1 MKLFDLQL
9 FSEEGGAAADEG
21 TCASPAAENPESNGV
36 ATGGEGEQ
44 VAPAEEPT
52 FDDLIKGKYKKEFGA
67 KVQEAVNKRVK
78 NQQDYQEKWD
88 RLSPLLG
95 MLGQH
100 YGVGLSENG
109 EIDLNAL
116 QQQITNDTSLYEQEA
131 FDRGMRPEDLQLIKQ
146 LEYENEQLRRVNEAN
161 AMEEQSQAAYRA
173 LVEEGERLK
182 SVYPDFDLG
191 LEMQNPDFGR
201 LIAVD
206 IPLRT
211 AYEIVHKDEIMEGSM
226 RYAVKQTEEKIANSI
241 KSGMK
246 RPAENGT
253 QGQSAGDQ
261 GRLDPSKLTRAQ
273 LAEIKRRAERGERI
287 TLT

>member
-21 TCASPAAENPESNGV
+21 TFASPAAENPESNGV

-52 FDDLIKGKYKKEFGA
+52 FDDLIKGQYKKEFGA
-67 KVQEAVNKRVK
+67 KVQEAVNKRFK

-95 MLGQH
+95 MLGQR
-100 YGVGLSENG
+100 YGVGPGENG

-173 LVEEGERLK
+173 LVEEGEHLK

-226 RYAVKQTEEKIANSI
+226 RYAVQQTEEKIANSI

-253 QGQSAGDQ
+253 QGQSAGNQ
-261 GRLDPSKLTRAQ
+261 GRLDPSKLTREQ